1 MDIPEPRCHEVDR
14 PNGRGGIMTRVWLY
28 FVGNLNPD
36 AVIKRCPHFGQSE
49 PPNRHVVTLL
59 STVAGTDTVK

>member
-1 MDIPEPRCHEVDR
+1 MYIPEPRCHEVDR
-14 PNGRGGIMTRVWLY
+14 PNGRGGIMTRALLR

-36 AVIKRCPHFGQSE
+36 AVIARCSFFGQSE